1 MQNLIE
7 KWAKNTNRQ
16 LIKKKKKIQKWH
28 PHLGFRPFQRPG
40 VPAVI

>member
-16 LIKKKKKIQKWH
+16 LIKKKKRYKNGIHIWVSDPSKDSES
-28 PHLGFRPFQRPG
+28 LL
-40 VPAVI
+40 